1 MKHFLILLL
10 LIPFLMQEVS
20 AQNEANSMD
29 KGSLPYVDIGDYPES
44 YTAATVAARMID
56 ALGYRYY
63 WASEGLKKEDMAY
76 KPSEDAR
83 STYETLT
90 HLYGLSRTIINASKN
105 APNVR
110 PAKGNPEDYEGLRKA
125 TLSNLKEA
133 SDILKASPEK
143 NLDELKVIFKRGE
156 NASEF
161 PYWNMINGPIAD
173 AIYHTG
179 QLVSFRRTSGN
190 PMNPKVNVFSGK
202 TGN

>member
-10 LIPFLMQEVS
+10 LIPFLMQELS
-20 AQNEANSMD
+20 AQNEANSMEE
-29 KGSLPYVDIGDYPES
+29 GSLPYVDIGDYPES

-63 WASEGLKKEDMAY
+63 WASEGLKEEDMDY

-83 STYETLT
+83 TTYETLT
-90 HLYGLSRTIINASKN
+90 HLYGLSSTIINASKN
-105 APNVR
+105 APNIR
-110 PAKGNPEDYEGLRKA
+110 PAADMPEGYAGLRKA
-125 TLSNLKEA
+125 TLANLKEA

-143 NLDELKVIFKRGE
+143 DLDELKVIFKRGE

-202 TGN
+202 TGK